1 MRSNA
6 RKDKVPEKRTAI
18 GLFGGT
24 FNPVHLGHLHAAA
37 KVAEAFGLDRV
48 LFIPSY
54 IPPHKST
61 AEVAP
66 AEDRLRMVEMACR
79 ENGRFRACDIEVRA
93 REKSYSILTVGR
105 IAEIFPGA
113 GLFFI
118 LGIDAFLEIGTWFDY
133 EQLLEMVRFI
143 VTDRPGYDIG
153 GAGAVLAGSLR
164 DRTAP
169 VMEEGSAA
177 GNLDGERRVFP
188 IRIRPLAVSSTEIRN
203 RARKGESLVGLVPPS
218 VSNYITENK
227 LYSI

>member
-1 MRSNA
+1 MPSNA

-24 FNPVHLGHLHAAA
+24 FNPVHLGHLHAAT

-66 AEDRLRMVEMACR
+66 AEDRFRMVELACR
-79 ENGRFRACDIEVRA
+79 ESARFRACDIEVRA

-105 IAEIFPGA
+105 IAEVFPGA
-113 GLFFI
+113 RLFFI

-133 EQLLEMVRFI
+133 EQLLEKVRFI
-143 VTDRPGYDIG
+143 VTDRPGYDL
-153 GAGAVLAGSLR
+153 AGAVTVLDGSLR
-164 DRTAP
+164 GRTAP
-169 VMEEGSAA
+169 VIEEGRAA
-177 GNLDGERRVFP
+177 GELNGECRVFP
-188 IRIRPLAVSSTEIRN
+188 IKIGPLAVSSTDIRN
-203 RARKGESLVGLVPPS
+203 RARRGEGLDGLVPPA
-218 VSNYITENK
+218 VSDYIMENK